1 MTLGDA
7 PHLTF
12 TGVSQ
17 TKTTTGPFPLIR
29 AQDAGLPASMPTSCV
44 SASSSTSLWGGNKAT
59 LDPAKVA
66 GKIVVCER
74 GGAAP
79 NNARVDKSRAVLDAG
94 GFGMVLINSAA
105 GASLNGDFHF
115 VPTVHPDNSAL
126 APIQAYAQTV
136 GATATISQGSTAP
149 LRLRRSL
156 RSPPAARAPPRSTS

>member
-1 MTLGDA
+1 M
-7 PHLTF
+7 
-12 TGVSQ
+12 
-17 TKTTTGPFPLIR
+17 
-29 AQDAGLPASMPTSCV
+29 
-44 SASSSTSLWGGNKAT
+44 
-59 LDPAKVA
+59 A

-115 VPTVHPDNSAL
+115 VPTVHLDNSAL

-149 LRLRRSL
+149 APAPQIAAFSSRGPSAATFDQLKPDLAAPGVDVLAATRRRACSPGFLFNLRAGRR
-156 RSPPAARAPPRSTS
+156 RRARTSPGSGRC